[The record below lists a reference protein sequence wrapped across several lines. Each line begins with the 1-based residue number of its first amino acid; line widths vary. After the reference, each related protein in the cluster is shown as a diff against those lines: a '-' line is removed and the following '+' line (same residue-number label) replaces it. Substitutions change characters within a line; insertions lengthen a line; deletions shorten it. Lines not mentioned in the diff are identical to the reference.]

1 VKQIYVIGIGEEA
14 DQICRIFR
22 DVNAA
27 ANLFTTLDDTAAAA
41 RQTMPNLLIV
51 AVDFASKADL
61 TIQQIKRDATLK
73 SVPVLVFYPRGTP
86 FPEARARTAGA
97 NEAIKYPVE
106 RRELLMK
113 SSTLLNIDKRRS
125 FKTLLTIEA
134 KGHSVI
140 ATSEDFSPGGVSFIT
155 DQTLREKEEVKIHFF
170 LPGVPERIRLTAMI
184 TRKIALRET
193 EFFYGAR
200 TINIDDTALAALKDF
215 VEKGK

>member
-1 VKQIYVIGIGEEA
+1 MKQIYVIGTGDEA

-22 DVNAA
+22 DVNAGASSFLTMEDA
-27 ANLFTTLDDTAAAA
+27 ATTA
-41 RQTMPNLLIV
+41 RQTLPNLLIV

-61 TIQQIKRDATLK
+61 TVQHIKRDATLK

-97 NEAIKYPVE
+97 NESIKYPVE
-106 RRELLMK
+106 RRELLAK

-140 ATSEDFSPGGVSFIT
+140 ATSEDFSPGGISFVT
-155 DQTLREKEEVKIHFF
+155 DQTLHEREEVKIHFF
-170 LPGVPERIRLTAMI
+170 LPGVSERIRITAMI
-184 TRKIALRET
+184 TRKIALKEN

-200 TINIDDTALAALKDF
+200 VSGIDPASLAALTDF